1 MGLTLS
7 FPTAGR
13 SLLTCARCSAV
24 RTRRLRMFRRTI
36 ALTWRK
42 NERAFTDRAGAGRR
56 IFREQPFQRCFVPP
70 RVDCRGRAG
79 ALRAWRTRESASA
92 QLFMALCLCVFL
104 YTLRWLLFLD
114 NRPSCYRRRMVGRRA
129 TSVGEHRGIAGG
141 AGAIFCADPSAPPS
155 SLLVDGYSTRRGSFA
170 RFKTG
175 LSELEFL
182 SCTRGFVPRLF
193 CLCSAHFAPV
203 LRAAG
208 QGR

>member
-1 MGLTLS
+1 M
-7 FPTAGR
+7 
-13 SLLTCARCSAV
+13 
-24 RTRRLRMFRRTI
+24 
-36 ALTWRK
+36 
-42 NERAFTDRAGAGRR
+42 
-56 IFREQPFQRCFVPP
+56 
-70 RVDCRGRAG
+70 RV
-79 ALRAWRTRESASA
+79 
-92 QLFMALCLCVFL
+92 CLCVFL
-104 YTLRWLLFLD
+104 SALAWLVLLD

-129 TSVGEHRGIAGG
+129 TPVGKHCGITRG
-141 AGAIFCADPSAPPS
+141 AGAIFCADPSSPPS
-155 SLLVDGYSTRRGSFA
+155 SLLVDGHSTRRGSFA

>member
-1 MGLTLS
+1 MDLTLS
-7 FPTAGR
+7 SLIAGR
-13 SLLTCARCSAV
+13 SLLTCVLYSALK
-24 RTRRLRMFRRTI
+24 TPRLRMFRRTI
-36 ALTWRK
+36 AATWRR

-56 IFREQPFQRCFVPP
+56 IFRKQPLYGPFVPP
-70 RVDCRGRAG
+70 RIDCRGSAG
-79 ALRAWRTRESASA
+79 ALRPWRVRESASA
-92 QLFMALCLCVFL
+92 QLFMALCLCIFL

>member
-1 MGLTLS
+1 MDLTSLS
-7 FPTAGR
+7 RTAGR
-13 SLLTCARCSAV
+13 SLLTCVLYNAAK
-24 RTRRLRMFRRTI
+24 TPRLRMFRRTI
-36 ALTWRK
+36 APTWIR

-56 IFREQPFQRCFVPP
+56 IFREQPFHRCFVPP
-70 RVDCRGRAG
+70 RVDCGGGAG

-141 AGAIFCADPSAPPS
+141 AGAIFCADPSAPSS
-155 SLLVDGYSTRRGSFA
+155 SLLVDGHSTRRGIFA

-182 SCTRGFVPRLF
+182 SWTRGFVPRLF
-193 CLCSAHFAPV
+193 CFCSANFAPV
-203 LRAAG
+203 VRAAG

>member
-24 RTRRLRMFRRTI
+24 RTRRLRMFRRTLAPI
-36 ALTWRK
+36 WRK

-56 IFREQPFQRCFVPP
+56 IFREQPFHRSFVPP
-70 RVDCRGRAG
+70 RIDCCGGAG
-79 ALRAWRTRESASA
+79 ALRPWRVRESASA

-114 NRPSCYRRRMVGRRA
+114 NRPSCQRRRMVGHRPPP
-129 TSVGEHRGIAGG
+129 VGKYCGIAGG
-141 AGAIFCADPSAPPS
+141 PGASFRANSSSPPS
-155 SLLVDGYSTRRGSFA
+155 SLLVDGHSTGRGSFA

-175 LSELEFL
+175 LSQLEFL
-182 SCTRGFVPRLF
+182 SVTRRIVPRLF
-193 CLCSAHFAPV
+193 CFCIARVAPV
-203 LRAAG
+203 VRATG
-208 QGR
+208 SGR

>member
-1 MGLTLS
+1 MAPPLRVTGSPSNTVSRPWFL
-7 FPTAGR
+7 FRMNG
-13 SLLTCARCSAV
+13 SA
-24 RTRRLRMFRRTI
+24 
-36 ALTWRK
+36 
-42 NERAFTDRAGAGRR
+42 RR
-56 IFREQPFQRCFVPP
+56 IFREQPFHRSFVSP
-70 RVDCRGRAG
+70 RIDCRCGSG
-79 ALRAWRTRESASA
+79 ALPPWRTRESASA

-104 YTLRWLLFLD
+104 YALRWLLFLD

-129 TSVGEHRGIAGG
+129 TPVGKHRGIAGG
-141 AGAIFCADPSAPPS
+141 AGAIFCAGPSAPAS
-155 SLLVDGYSTRRGSFA
+155 SLLVDGYSARRGSFA